1 MDDYG
6 FADASFKTSIY
17 PDKHLNPPPTPFFD
31 SLAKAGIML
40 SASHRPLSL
49 SHAPSIPAVPL
60 LAHQVLPW
68 PRAASRTT

>member
-40 SASHRPLSL
+40 SASLRPS
-49 SHAPSIPAVPL
+49 PPTVPL

>member
-40 SASHRPLSL
+40 SAPH
-49 SHAPSIPAVPL
+49 SHAPPVPAVPL
-60 LAHQVLPW
+60 LAHRVLPW